1 MNRNM
6 LRWVK
11 SSYSGAEGGNCVEIA
26 WRKATYSSEEGGE
39 CVEVALTDPSVL
51 VRDSK
56 IAGSPI
62 VPLTSSAWSSFL
74 TLALSPSGK

>member
-1 MNRNM
+1 MT
-6 LRWVK
+6 RWVK
-11 SSYSGAEGGNCVEIA
+11 SSYSSEEGGQCVEIA

-39 CVEVALTDPSVL
+39 CVEVALVEPAIL

-56 IAGSPI
+56 VAGSPI